1 MNDLG
6 NVPIAF
12 STVSDDN
19 LISLLIVT
27 RNRMLFPFLYDC
39 GLLLYSDDKFDNT
52 KNWKVLIVRFIK
64 DSQKFDEQTF

>member
-19 LISLLIVT
+19 LISLLIVI
-27 RNRMLFPFLYDC
+27 RNGMLFPFLYDY

-52 KNWKVLIVRFIK
+52 KNWKVLIGINC
-64 DSQKFDEQTF
+64 QIH